1 MKKIFLILTA
11 CFCGTFV
18 FAQTEGEVQ
27 PSENEIELPDVTTVI
42 SGGALTAGK
51 DSVPD
56 YKKILPDKNTGSL
69 ELPEMES
76 VQKKEQVSQQ
86 YVQNSSD
93 EKNVY
98 AQGSIGGGFPFS
110 FAGDFDIYRMSGN
123 SPFKVSF
130 FHKNAE
136 DFADKKAADGY
147 FFRKTGIE
155 AEKKFLN
162 EKSEFVFSG
171 WYKNQNEG
179 LQSKSPV
186 FTDYLWN
193 DIGGKMSAKWS
204 LKNGWYIQL
213 GGNGSYFNR
222 YGTKSASDSV
232 FESEWE
238 KSSKYFSFV
247 PQFSAGWKNL
257 MFDVNFLAKYETQ
270 LNVKETDSLE
280 KAPEASSAEAV
291 HKGEFRLNFDWTDEN
306 VKVYASAGVIAGN
319 SLGKQ
324 NVLFP
329 FLLGGKAEIPY
340 GLSFRP
346 LCLKIEGG
354 LDSVLESAGNL
365 EQKYLFAALYC
376 LSSEQSDW
384 YGQISASVPVQDFLS
399 VNLSGEFRKTAFDN
413 GVWTPDYKTSPSSAG
428 FYVIKQEN
436 RTELKSVAELS
447 ADFEKLKFSGSWKS
461 YWLDVPSYEDEQSLT
476 ASVIF
481 EPDNLWNLKASI
493 TQNLGDD
500 AEKVPVLDF
509 FGSVR
514 ASNSIRL
521 ALEATDIIKLV
532 TVKTRAFAHSQY
544 KQNCG
549 HITAL
554 VKFQF

>member
-1 MKKIFLILTA
+1 
-11 CFCGTFV
+11 
-18 FAQTEGEVQ
+18 
-27 PSENEIELPDVTTVI
+27 
-42 SGGALTAGK
+42 
-51 DSVPD
+51 
-56 YKKILPDKNTGSL
+56 
-69 ELPEMES
+69 
-76 VQKKEQVSQQ
+76 
-86 YVQNSSD
+86 
-93 EKNVY
+93 
-98 AQGSIGGGFPFS
+98 
-110 FAGDFDIYRMSGN
+110 
-123 SPFKVSF
+123 
-130 FHKNAE
+130 
-136 DFADKKAADGY
+136 
-147 FFRKTGIE
+147 
-155 AEKKFLN
+155 
-162 EKSEFVFSG
+162 
-171 WYKNQNEG
+171 
-179 LQSKSPV
+179 
-186 FTDYLWN
+186 
-193 DIGGKMSAKWS
+193 
-204 LKNGWYIQL
+204 
-213 GGNGSYFNR
+213 
-222 YGTKSASDSV
+222 
-232 FESEWE
+232 
-238 KSSKYFSFV
+238 
-247 PQFSAGWKNL
+247 
-257 MFDVNFLAKYETQ
+257 
-270 LNVKETDSLE
+270 
-280 KAPEASSAEAV
+280 
-291 HKGEFRLNFDWTDEN
+291 
-306 VKVYASAGVIAGN
+306 VIAGN
-319 SLGKQ
+319 SIGKQ

-354 LDSVLESAGNL
+354 FDSVLESSGKL

-384 YGQISASVPVQDFLS
+384 YGQIAASVPVQDFFS

-509 FGSVR
+509 SGSVR